1 MNVLKIIFNWV
12 VFLLLSVG
20 IVLLFWYRHYI
31 GQHLPSLPERGS
43 MTGLQV
49 VIFALA
55 ISFAWTELKLA
66 RHKPLNCLKC
76 MTGWVALL
84 LAFTFHVQFWYM
96 YLAVGV
102 TVGSIFSAIKMRYL

>member
-1 MNVLKIIFNWV
+1 MKILKITINWFLFLSFIAALV
-12 VFLLLSVG
+12 VL
-20 IVLLFWYRHYI
+20 IWHRQYI
-31 GQHLPSLPERGS
+31 GQHLPSLPERGT

-76 MTGWVALL
+76 MTGWISLI

-96 YLAVGV
+96 YLPVGV
-102 TVGSIFSAIKMRYL
+102 FVGAVFSAIQMRYL

>member
-1 MNVLKIIFNWV
+1 MKVLKIIGNWLI
-12 VFLLLSVG
+12 FLLIIGCFVELFKIQWRRPLLSD
-20 IVLLFWYRHYI
+20 
-31 GQHLPSLPERGS
+31 HLRAMPT

-49 VIFALA
+49 VIFSMA

-76 MTGWVALL
+76 MTGWVALM

-96 YLAVGV
+96 YLPVGV
-102 TVGSIFSAIKMRYL
+102 FVGAVFEGIKMRWL